1 MKKLVFAAIAAMVM
15 VSVSNVFASKNM
27 ASVSNAA
34 PVDTVAPADTTVS
47 TDTVAP
53 AEQTTDTTVEEKTA
67 DLAALINV
75 PADTTTTDSTQ
86 RIHQLQVHTLQHCN
100 ITFKNSNNYTSLSIE
115 KGICHSIMA
124 YPPFRFPF
132 YIWQLLYLKQIVH
145 RHLTLNVLPSCIMF
159 HSIRC
164 NHGQMNSLSSTRH
177 LLE

>member
-53 AEQTTDTTVEEKTA
+53 AEQSADTTVEEKTA

-86 RIHQLQVHTLQHCN
+86 KDSSATGSYLATL
-100 ITFKNSNNYTSLSIE
+100 
-115 KGICHSIMA
+115 
-124 YPPFRFPF
+124 
-132 YIWQLLYLKQIVH
+132 
-145 RHLTLNVLPSCIMF
+145 
-159 HSIRC
+159 
-164 NHGQMNSLSSTRH
+164 
-177 LLE
+177 

>member
-27 ASVSNAA
+27 ACVSNAA

-53 AEQTTDTTVEEKTA
+53 AEQSADTTVEEKSA

-86 RIHQLQVHTLQHCN
+86 KDSSATG
-100 ITFKNSNNYTSLSIE
+100 S
-115 KGICHSIMA
+115 
-124 YPPFRFPF
+124 
-132 YIWQLLYLKQIVH
+132 YLAA
-145 RHLTLNVLPSCIMF
+145 L
-159 HSIRC
+159 
-164 NHGQMNSLSSTRH
+164 
-177 LLE
+177 